1 MRAKTILTELL
12 NFTKILFRLDKWNRF

>member
-12 NFTKILFRLDKWNRF
+12 NFTKILFRPEKWNLF